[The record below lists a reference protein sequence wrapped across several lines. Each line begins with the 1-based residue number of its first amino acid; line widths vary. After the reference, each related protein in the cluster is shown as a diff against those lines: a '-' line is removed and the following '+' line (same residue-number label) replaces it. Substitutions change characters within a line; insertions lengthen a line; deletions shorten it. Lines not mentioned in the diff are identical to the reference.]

1 MVNLGLGVL
10 TLLVF
15 TPEAGEEH
23 CLTLV
28 RAPQLDGG
36 VAHLVMATLGAL
48 PLDHGTVGVLVNL
61 LLLDNVVLTVEVDG
75 VAHHLL
81 AEELVGNNLAAVET
95 GHVAFSFEAREESS
109 TAGTEVNLR
118 TELSEG

>member
-1 MVNLGLGVL
+1 
-10 TLLVF
+10 
-15 TPEAGEEH
+15 
-23 CLTLV
+23 
-28 RAPQLDGG
+28 
-36 VAHLVMATLGAL
+36 MATLGAL